1 MLKQP
6 RRLPQRYRRP
16 VTPQMRRV
24 VQRRHV
30 RHRQYAWQRWVRL
43 FQRFQRR
50 AGSLKRL
57 ALRFSAAAVGCMVLL
72 CIGLA
77 LFSPLLQI
85 QEIRVPRTDPRID
98 EERLKP
104 VLLPFR
110 HQHLFFLQA
119 EHVQSA
125 IEKSI
130 PDIKSVSVSKEYPG
144 TLLLTL
150 ELDPIAAKLSIENP
164 GQEAGTGAVTGTGAN
179 AGLSDYLTD
188 EGVYMAYMP
197 SQVESA
203 SGLTLLTVVD
213 WAVRPEAG
221 KQLVDAELLTAM
233 RDAEASLQ
241 TDFHLPVRSRTV
253 FLRARE
259 FHLKLPA
266 YSLWFDLRSPL
277 DEQLRRFRA
286 FLTYVGAGNA
296 KQYVDLR
303 IQGTIV
309 YK

>member
-6 RRLPQRYRRP
+6 RRLPQRFRRP

-24 VQRRHV
+24 VHQRHA
-30 RHRQYAWQRWVRL
+30 RHRQYAWKRWVRL

-57 ALRFSAAAVGCMVLL
+57 AIRFAAVSVGSVVLL

-77 LFSPLLQI
+77 LFSPLLHI
-85 QEIRVPRTDPRID
+85 REIRVPRTDPRID
-98 EERLKP
+98 GDRLAP

-110 HQHLFFLQA
+110 NQHLFFLQA
-119 EHVQSA
+119 EHVQAA
-125 IEKSI
+125 IEKSV
-130 PDIKSVSVSKEYPG
+130 PDIKSVGVSKQYPG

-150 ELDPIAAKLSIENP
+150 ELDPITAKLSIENP
-164 GQEAGTGAVTGTGAN
+164 GQAVGTGATTGTGAV

-188 EGVYMAYMP
+188 EGVYMAYLP

-241 TDFHLPVRSRTV
+241 ADFNLPVRSRTV

-259 FHLKLPA
+259 FHLKLPS

-277 DEQLRRFRA
+277 DEQLRRFRS
-286 FLTYVGAGNA
+286 FLTYIGAGNA
-296 KQYVDLR
+296 TQYVDLR